1 MKTATEGNVP
11 FPSVVSLETKRQ
23 RVVVVSLS
31 IQVQII
37 EKKLTNNKSENRRNF
52 PEIAKVVDE
61 VRRLWPDAKI
71 TVKPRSQATRA
82 PDGQGG

>member
-1 MKTATEGNVP
+1 M
-11 FPSVVSLETKRQ
+11 
-23 RVVVVSLS
+23 
-31 IQVQII
+31 
-37 EKKLTNNKSENRRNF
+37 EKKLTNNKLENRRNF

-61 VRRLWPDAKI
+61 VRRLWPDATI

>member
-1 MKTATEGNVP
+1 M
-11 FPSVVSLETKRQ
+11 
-23 RVVVVSLS
+23 
-31 IQVQII
+31 

-71 TVKPRSQATRA
+71 TVKSRSQATRA